1 MPGLPWVMS
10 GKPERVGSGDLN
22 FGGEEEGLSGGLASG
37 ILLGSCGDFS
47 RKACRDLGAE
57 DKEDGSELVH
67 AEEGLSGLRIPI
79 GCRGR
84 PSKSKGE
91 KEVRMSRPKRN
102 GRDLRTSAGQVS
114 CLRRKRYWY
123 AHFRDVSSEALRISC
138 CIQISM
144 SGQDRSCGGGMGSS
158 HSCGLLG
165 GLVGDGG
172 GVSSAQDRRKALQVL
187 FQVLFQKRQS

>member
-1 MPGLPWVMS
+1 
-10 GKPERVGSGDLN
+10 
-22 FGGEEEGLSGGLASG
+22 
-37 ILLGSCGDFS
+37 
-47 RKACRDLGAE
+47 
-57 DKEDGSELVH
+57 
-67 AEEGLSGLRIPI
+67 
-79 GCRGR
+79 
-84 PSKSKGE
+84 
-91 KEVRMSRPKRN
+91 MSRPKRN

-172 GVSSAQDRRKALQVL
+172 RGL
-187 FQVLFQKRQS
+187 